1 MSRDK
6 QIDELAD
13 LANEI
18 WLGEIECW
26 ERIGTSMPKTTRLVR
41 SDPIVDFNG
50 PGPATYGIADIPDDQ
65 VNAFLRRTAM
75 KKAIEAVLQRAP
87 VS

>member
-1 MSRDK
+1 MSSDK

-18 WLGEIECW
+18 WLDEIECW
-26 ERIGTSMPKTTRLVR
+26 ERIGTGMPKTTRLVR
-41 SDPIVDFNG
+41 SDPIVDFKG
-50 PGPATYGIADIPDDQ
+50 TGPATYSIVDIPDDQ